1 MRAVKDG
8 EGRSGTCPTL
18 TLLFAVVIFGG
29 CGARKTAVGPRVDP
43 ALETLIPGDTTLLV
57 GTRLEALEKTPVY
70 KKYLADRK
78 FPQVEDFAKQ
88 TGLDPQKDL
97 WELLFVSNGK
107 EKVLLGRGKF
117 ANEMEPRLEKNG
129 AKRFGYKGY
138 NLIGDEKA
146 AVVFISSTT
155 AAMGPTE
162 SLRYL
167 LDQRGASK
175 GPPSDLAALMKDIP
189 AEAQFWAVYAGG
201 PVDLGFSGNLANI
214 NKLVGSIDSGSV
226 YFDLRTGLNGVAS
239 GQCATDPAA
248 EDVQGALKAF
258 IGLGRLNTPANQPE
272 MQKAWDGM
280 RVTLQDRRVRLYIDV
295 PQEMVDQF
303 LGLWMGRKR

>member
-1 MRAVKDG
+1 MKAAHGAAPLAV
-8 EGRSGTCPTL
+8 CAAMIL
-18 TLLFAVVIFGG
+18 AG
-29 CGARKTAVGPRVDP
+29 CAHKSVVGPKIDP
-43 ALETLIPGDTTLLV
+43 ALATLVPDDTTLLV

-70 KKYLADRK
+70 QKYLADRK

-107 EKVLLGRGKF
+107 NNVLLGRGKF
-117 ANEMEPRLEKNG
+117 ANEMEPRLEKGG

-146 AVVFISSTT
+146 AVVFISSST

-162 SLRYL
+162 SLRFL

-175 GPPSDLAALMKDIP
+175 GPPPALTALMKDIP
-189 AEAQFWAVYAGG
+189 PEAQFWAAYTGG
-201 PVDLGFSGNLANI
+201 PVDLGFTGNLANI
-214 NKLVGSIDSGSV
+214 SKLLGSIETGSV

-239 GQCATDPAA
+239 GECSTDQSA
-248 EDVQGALKAF
+248 EEVQGALKAF
-258 IGLGRLNTPANQPE
+258 IGLGRLNMPANQPE
-272 MQKAWDGM
+272 MQAAWDGL
-280 RVTLQDRRVRLYIDV
+280 RTTLQNKRVKLYIDV
-295 PQEMVDQF
+295 PQNMVDQF
-303 LGLWMGRKR
+303 LALWMGRRR

>member
-1 MRAVKDG
+1 MKAALCGV
-8 EGRSGTCPTL
+8 L
-18 TLLFAVVIFGG
+18 ILAG
-29 CGARKTAVGPRVDP
+29 CAHKSVVGPKIDP
-43 ALETLIPGDTTLLV
+43 ALATLIPEDTTLLV

-70 KKYLADRK
+70 QKYLADRN
-78 FPQVEDFAKQ
+78 FSQVEEFAKQ
-88 TGLDPQKDL
+88 TGLDPKKDL

-107 EKVLLGRGKF
+107 NNVLLGRGKF
-117 ANEMEPRLEKNG
+117 ANEMEPRLEKGG

-138 NLIGDEKA
+138 NLIGDDKA

-175 GPPSDLAALMKDIP
+175 GPPAELAGLMKDISQD
-189 AEAQFWAVYAGG
+189 AQFWAVYDGG
-201 PVDLGFSGNLANI
+201 PVDLPFTGNLANVTRFV
-214 NKLVGSIDSGSV
+214 KSIQTGSV

-239 GQCATDPAA
+239 GDCSTDQGA
-248 EDVQGALKAF
+248 EEVQGALKAF

-272 MQKAWDGM
+272 MQAAWDGL
-280 RVTLQDRRVRLYIDV
+280 RTTLQDKRVKLYIDV
-295 PQEMVDQF
+295 PQNVVDQF
-303 LGLWMGRKR
+303 LALWMGRKH

>member
-1 MRAVKDG
+1 
-8 EGRSGTCPTL
+8 
-18 TLLFAVVIFGG
+18 
-29 CGARKTAVGPRVDP
+29 
-43 ALETLIPGDTTLLV
+43 
-57 GTRLEALEKTPVY
+57 
-70 KKYLADRK
+70 
-78 FPQVEDFAKQ
+78 VEEFAKQ

-107 EKVLLGRGKF
+107 NNVLLGRGKF
-117 ANEMEPRLEKNG
+117 ANEMEPRLEKGG

-175 GPPSDLAALMKDIP
+175 GPPAALAALMKDIP
-189 AEAQFWAVYAGG
+189 AEAQFWAAYIGG
-201 PVDLGFSGNLANI
+201 PVELGFTGNLANI
-214 NKLVGSIDSGSV
+214 NKLVGSIQTGSV

-239 GQCATDPAA
+239 GECSTDQSA
-248 EDVQGALKAF
+248 EEVQGALKAF
-258 IGLGRLNTPANQPE
+258 VGLGRLNTPSNQPE
-272 MQKAWDGM
+272 MQAAWDGL
-280 RVTLQDRRVRLYIDV
+280 RTTLQDKRVKLYIDV
-295 PQEMVDQF
+295 PQNVVDQF
-303 LGLWMGRKR
+303 LALWMERKR

>member
-1 MRAVKDG
+1 MV
-8 EGRSGTCPTL
+8 
-18 TLLFAVVIFGG
+18 FAS
-29 CGARKTAVGPRVDP
+29 CAPKSALGPKVDP
-43 ALETLIPGDTTLLV
+43 ALATLVPDDTTLLV

-70 KKYLADRK
+70 QKYLADRK

-97 WELLFVSNGK
+97 WELLFISNGK
-107 EKVLLGRGKF
+107 NNVLLGRGKF
-117 ANEMEPRLEKNG
+117 ANEMEPRLEKGG

-146 AVVFISSTT
+146 AVVFISSST
-155 AAMGPTE
+155 AAMGATE

-175 GPPSDLAALMKDIP
+175 GPPPALARLMKDIP
-189 AEAQFWAVYAGG
+189 ADAQFWAVYTGG
-201 PVDLGFSGNLANI
+201 PVDLGFTGNLGNI
-214 NKLVGSIDSGSV
+214 NKLVSSIQTGSV
-226 YFDLRTGLNGVAS
+226 YFDLRTGLSGVAS
-239 GQCATDPAA
+239 GECSTGQDA
-248 EDVQGALKAF
+248 EEVQGALKAF

-280 RVTLQDRRVRLYIDV
+280 RTTLENKRVKLYIDV
-295 PQEMVDQF
+295 PQNVVDQF
-303 LGLWMGRKR
+303 LALWMGRKR